1 VKNAARQVH
10 QQMGRIADPRNPGSQ
25 EGGLAAALSDLLVVS
40 IEQAVAAP
48 YATSRLAEAG
58 ARVIKIEKPPAGDF
72 ARRYDAAAHGESTYF
87 VWLNQGKE
95 SAVLDFKQPA
105 DMQLLRA
112 LVHRADVFIHNLAPG
127 AIDRAGLRLEEV
139 RQENPHLITCAISG
153 YGENND
159 YADMRAYD
167 NLVQGEVGVFAVTG
181 NASGPAKV
189 GMSICDISAGVHAYM
204 GILEALLER
213 HRTGRGRHV
222 SVSLFESVADWMSVP
237 ILFQQY
243 TGQVAERTGLNH
255 ASIAPYGAYA
265 AGDGQPIM
273 ISVQNDDEWV
283 RFCTTVLQ
291 SPEIARHPLFS
302 TNPDRVRHREAL
314 NEFIRKALAP
324 ISKDTFIGR
333 LRQAQVAYGLIR
345 SVQEVLHHPALSI
358 TEVDT
363 PTGPVQLPR
372 RAIPRTSLTERKAV
386 PALGAHTEAIR
397 REFATGT
404 PNPDGP
410 QVSRRT

>member
-1 VKNAARQVH
+1 
-10 QQMGRIADPRNPGSQ
+10 
-25 EGGLAAALSDLLVVS
+25 
-40 IEQAVAAP
+40 
-48 YATSRLAEAG
+48 
-58 ARVIKIEKPPAGDF
+58 
-72 ARRYDAAAHGESTYF
+72 
-87 VWLNQGKE
+87 
-95 SAVLDFKQPA
+95 
-105 DMQLLRA
+105 
-112 LVHRADVFIHNLAPG
+112 
-127 AIDRAGLRLEEV
+127 
-139 RQENPHLITCAISG
+139 
-153 YGENND
+153 
-159 YADMRAYD
+159 
-167 NLVQGEVGVFAVTG
+167 
-181 NASGPAKV
+181 
-189 GMSICDISAGVHAYM
+189 M

>member
-1 VKNAARQVH
+1 MTTEPDVRK
-10 QQMGRIADPRNPGSQ
+10 PGNQ
-25 EGGLAAALSDLLVVS
+25 DNGLVAALSDILVVT

-72 ARRYDAAAHGESTYF
+72 ARQYDAAAHGESTHF

-95 SAVLDFKQPA
+95 SAMLDFKQPA

-112 LVHRADVFIHNLAPG
+112 VIRRADVFIHNLAPG
-127 AIDRAGLRLEEV
+127 AIERAGLNLTNLREV
-139 RQENPHLITCAISG
+139 NPRLITCAISG

-159 YADMRAYD
+159 YSNMRAYD
-167 NLVQGEVGVFAVTG
+167 NLIQGEVGIFAVTG
-181 NASGPAKV
+181 NAGGPAKV
-189 GMSICDISAGVHAYM
+189 GISMCDISAGVHAYM

-237 ILFQQY
+237 ILFQKY
-243 TGQVAERTGLNH
+243 AGKVAERTGLNH

-265 AGDGQPIM
+265 AGDDQPLM

-324 ISKDTFIGR
+324 INKEEFIAR
-333 LRQAQVAYGLIR
+333 LRQAQVAFGLIR
-345 SVQEVLHHPALSI
+345 SVEEVLHHPALSL
-358 TEVDT
+358 TEVET

-372 RAIPRTSLTERKAV
+372 RSIPRTSLTDRKAV
-386 PALGAHTEAIR
+386 PALGANTEAIR
-397 REFATGT
+397 LEFASGS
-404 PNPDGP
+404 PIPGEP
-410 QVSRRT
+410 PVSDRS

>member
-1 VKNAARQVH
+1 
-10 QQMGRIADPRNPGSQ
+10 MGRIANPRKTGSQ
-25 EGGLAAALSDLLVVS
+25 DGGLAAALSDLLVVS

-72 ARRYDAAAHGESTYF
+72 ARRYDAAAHGESTHF

-105 DMQLLRA
+105 DMQLLLA

-127 AIDRAGLRLEEV
+127 AIERAGLRLEEL
-139 RQENPHLITCAISG
+139 RQENLRLITCAISG

-283 RFCTTVLQ
+283 RFCATVLQ
-291 SPEIARHPLFS
+291 SPEIARHPLLS

-314 NEFIRKALAP
+314 DEFIRKALAP
-324 ISKDTFIGR
+324 INKEQFIAR

-345 SVQEVLHHPALSI
+345 SVEEVLHHPALSI

-363 PTGPVQLPR
+363 QAGPVQLPR
-372 RAIPRTSLTERKAV
+372 RAIPRTSMTERKAV

-397 REFATGT
+397 REFAPGT

-410 QVSRRT
+410 PVSSRS

>member
-1 VKNAARQVH
+1 
-10 QQMGRIADPRNPGSQ
+10 MTTIPDPKKSSDNDLGF
-25 EGGLAAALSDLLVVS
+25 AVALSDILVVS
-40 IEQAVAAP
+40 LEQAVAAP
-48 YATSRLAEAG
+48 YASSRFAEAG

-72 ARRYDAAAHGESTYF
+72 ARNYDAAAHGESAHF

-95 SAVLDFKQPA
+95 SATLDFKQPA
-105 DMQLLRA
+105 DLKLLRA
-112 LVHRADVFIHNLAPG
+112 ILQRADVFIHNLSPG
-127 AIDRAGLRLEEV
+127 AIERSGIHLAELRE
-139 RQENPHLITCAISG
+139 ENPRLITCAITG

-167 NLVQGEVGVFAVTG
+167 NLIQGEVGVFAVTG
-181 NASGPAKV
+181 NSAGPAKV
-189 GMSICDISAGVHAYM
+189 GFSICDISAGVHAYM

-243 TGQVAERTGLNH
+243 AGRVAQRTGLNH
-255 ASIAPYGAYA
+255 GSIAPYGAYA
-265 AGDGQPIM
+265 AGDGQPQM

-291 SPEIARHPLFS
+291 SPEITRHPLFS

-324 ISKDTFIGR
+324 INKETFIAR

>member
-1 VKNAARQVH
+1 
-10 QQMGRIADPRNPGSQ
+10 MGRIADPRNPGSQ

-112 LVHRADVFIHNLAPG
+112 LVRRADVFIHNLAPG
-127 AIDRAGLRLEEV
+127 AMERAGLRLEEV
-139 RQENPHLITCAISG
+139 RQENPRLITCAISG

-302 TNPDRVRHREAL
+302 ANPDRVRHREAL

-324 ISKDTFIGR
+324 INKETFIAR

>member
-1 VKNAARQVH
+1 VTPYISRVFTNGVDEKLERPLDGILVLDFSQFLS
-10 QQMGRIADPRNPGSQ
+10 GS
-25 EGGLAAALSDLLVVS
+25 LATL
-40 IEQAVAAP
+40 
-48 YATSRLAEAG
+48 RLADMG

-72 ARRYDAAAHGESTYF
+72 ARRYDAAAHGESTHF

-112 LVHRADVFIHNLAPG
+112 LVRRADVFIHNLAPG
-127 AIDRAGLRLEEV
+127 AIERAGLRLEKV
-139 RQENPHLITCAISG
+139 RQENPRLITCAISG

-283 RFCTTVLQ
+283 RFCATVLQ
-291 SPEIARHPLFS
+291 SPEFARHPLFS

-314 NEFIRKALAP
+314 NEFIRKALAS
-324 ISKDTFIGR
+324 INKETFIAR
-333 LRQAQVAYGLIR
+333 LRQAQVAYGRIR
-345 SVQEVLHHPALSI
+345 SVDEVLHHPALSM

>member
-1 VKNAARQVH
+1 
-10 QQMGRIADPRNPGSQ
+10 MGSVADPRNR
-25 EGGLAAALSDLLVVS
+25 GGQDNDSAAALADILVVS

-58 ARVIKIEKPPAGDF
+58 ARVIKVEKPPAGDF
-72 ARRYDAAAHGESTYF
+72 ARRYDAAAHGESTHF

-112 LVHRADVFIHNLAPG
+112 MLRRADVFIHNLAPG
-127 AIDRAGLRLEEV
+127 AIERAGVNLADLR
-139 RQENPHLITCAISG
+139 ENNPRLITCAISG
-153 YGENND
+153 YGESND
-159 YADMRAYD
+159 YSDMRAYD
-167 NLVQGEVGVFAVTG
+167 NLIQGEVGIFAVTG
-181 NASGPAKV
+181 NSSGPAKV
-189 GMSICDISAGVHAYM
+189 GISICDISAGVHAYM
-204 GILEALLER
+204 GVLEALLER

-243 TGQVAERTGLNH
+243 AGKVAERTGLNH
-255 ASIAPYGAYA
+255 GSIAPYGPYA

-291 SPEIARHPLFS
+291 SPEIARHPLLS
-302 TNPDRVRHREAL
+302 TNPDRVRHRETL
-314 NEFIRKALAP
+314 DEFIRKALAP
-324 ISKDTFIGR
+324 INKEEFIAR
-333 LRQAQVAYGLIR
+333 LRQAQVAFGLIR
-345 SVQEVLHHPALSI
+345 TVEEVLHHPALSM

-372 RAIPRTSLTERKAV
+372 RAIPRTSVTQRKTV
-386 PALGAHTEAIR
+386 PALGEHTEAIR
-397 REFATGT
+397 REFMAGTGI
-404 PNPDGP
+404 PDGSP
-410 QVSRRT
+410 VSSRT

>member
-1 VKNAARQVH
+1 MRTA
-10 QQMGRIADPRNPGSQ
+10 ADPRNPVSQ
-25 EGGLAAALSDLLVVS
+25 DGGLAAALSDLLVVS

-72 ARRYDAAAHGESTYF
+72 ARRYDAAAHGESTHF

-105 DMQLLRA
+105 DMQLLLA

-127 AIDRAGLRLEEV
+127 AIERAGLRLEEL
-139 RQENPHLITCAISG
+139 RQENLRLITCAISG

-189 GMSICDISAGVHAYM
+189 GMSICDISAGAHAYM

-213 HRTGRGRHV
+213 HRTRRGRHV

-243 TGQVAERTGLNH
+243 TGQVAERTGLHH

-265 AGDGQPIM
+265 AGDGQHIM

-283 RFCTTVLQ
+283 RFCATVLQ
-291 SPEIARHPLFS
+291 SPEIARHPLLS

-314 NEFIRKALAP
+314 DEFIRKALAP
-324 ISKDTFIGR
+324 INKEQFIAR

-345 SVQEVLHHPALSI
+345 SVEEVLHHPALSM

-363 PTGPVQLPR
+363 PTRPVQLPR
-372 RAIPRTSLTERKAV
+372 RAIPRTSLAERKAV

-397 REFATGT
+397 REFAPPT
-404 PNPDGP
+404 PIPDEP
-410 QVSRRT
+410 PVSNRS

>member
-1 VKNAARQVH
+1 
-10 QQMGRIADPRNPGSQ
+10 MGRIADPRNPASQ

-58 ARVIKIEKPPAGDF
+58 ARVIKIENPPAGDF
-72 ARRYDAAAHGESTYF
+72 ARRYDAAAHGESTHF

-95 SAVLDFKQPA
+95 SAVLDFKKPA

-112 LVHRADVFIHNLAPG
+112 LVRRADVFIHNLAPG

-139 RQENPHLITCAISG
+139 RQENPRLITCAISG

>member
-1 VKNAARQVH
+1 
-10 QQMGRIADPRNPGSQ
+10 MGSVADPRNS
-25 EGGLAAALSDLLVVS
+25 GGQDNDSAAALSGLLVVS

-58 ARVIKIEKPPAGDF
+58 ARVIKVEKPPAGDF
-72 ARRYDAAAHGESTYF
+72 ARRYDASAHGESTYF

-95 SAVLDFKQPA
+95 SAVLDFRQSA

-112 LVHRADVFIHNLAPG
+112 MLRRADVFIHNLAPG
-127 AIDRAGLRLEEV
+127 AIERSGVNLAAIRDK
-139 RQENPHLITCAISG
+139 NPRLITCAISG

-159 YADMRAYD
+159 YATMRAYD
-167 NLVQGEVGVFAVTG
+167 NLIQGEVGIFAVTG
-181 NASGPAKV
+181 NSSGPAKV
-189 GMSICDISAGVHAYM
+189 GISICDISAGVHAYM

-222 SVSLFESVADWMSVP
+222 SVSLFESAADWMSVP

-243 TGQVAERTGLNH
+243 AGQVAERTGLNH
-255 ASIAPYGAYA
+255 GSIAPYGPYA

-291 SPEIARHPLFS
+291 SPEIAGIRCLS
-302 TNPDRVRHREAL
+302 TNPDRVRHRETL
-314 NEFIRKALAP
+314 DEFIRKALAP
-324 ISKDTFIGR
+324 INKEEFIAR
-333 LRQAQVAYGLIR
+333 LRQAQVAFGLIR
-345 SVQEVLHHPALSI
+345 TLEEVLHHPALSMA
-358 TEVDT
+358 EADT

-372 RAIPRTSLTERKAV
+372 RAIPRTSVTQRKAV
-386 PALGAHTEAIR
+386 PALGEHTEAIR
-397 REFATGT
+397 REFMAGT
-404 PNPDGP
+404 ALPDGLP
-410 QVSRRT
+410 VPS

>member
-1 VKNAARQVH
+1 MTTEPDVRK
-10 QQMGRIADPRNPGSQ
+10 PGNQ
-25 EGGLAAALSDLLVVS
+25 DNGLVAALSDILVVT

-72 ARRYDAAAHGESTYF
+72 ARQYDAAAHGESTHF

-95 SAVLDFKQPA
+95 SAMLDFKQPA

-112 LVHRADVFIHNLAPG
+112 VIRRADVFIHNLAPG
-127 AIDRAGLRLEEV
+127 AIERAGLNLTNLREV
-139 RQENPHLITCAISG
+139 NPRLITCAISG

-159 YADMRAYD
+159 YSNMRAYD
-167 NLVQGEVGVFAVTG
+167 NLIQGEVGIFAVTG
-181 NASGPAKV
+181 NAGGPAKV
-189 GMSICDISAGVHAYM
+189 GISMCDISAGVHAYM

-237 ILFQQY
+237 ILFQKY
-243 TGQVAERTGLNH
+243 AGKVAERTGLNH

-265 AGDGQPIM
+265 AGDDQPLM

-324 ISKDTFIGR
+324 INKEEFISR
-333 LRQAQVAYGLIR
+333 LRQAQVAFGLIR
-345 SVQEVLHHPALSI
+345 SVEEVLHHPALSL
-358 TEVDT
+358 TEVET

-372 RAIPRTSLTERKAV
+372 RSIPRTSLTDRKAV
-386 PALGAHTEAIR
+386 PALGANTEAIR
-397 REFATGT
+397 LEFASGS
-404 PNPDGP
+404 PIPGEP
-410 QVSRRT
+410 PVSDRS

>member
-1 VKNAARQVH
+1 
-10 QQMGRIADPRNPGSQ
+10 MERIANSRRTGSQ

-72 ARRYDAAAHGESTYF
+72 ARRYDAAAHGESTHF

-95 SAVLDFKQPA
+95 SAVLDFKQPR

-112 LVHRADVFIHNLAPG
+112 ILRRADVFIHNLAPG
-127 AIDRAGLRLEEV
+127 ATERAGLHLAELRE
-139 RQENPHLITCAISG
+139 ENPRLITCAISG

-167 NLVQGEVGVFAVTG
+167 NLIQAEVGVFAVTG
-181 NASGPAKV
+181 NAAGPAKV
-189 GMSICDISAGVHAYM
+189 GISICDISAGAHAYM

-237 ILFQQY
+237 ILFQEY
-243 TGQVAERTGLNH
+243 TGGVAGRTGLNH

-265 AGDGQPIM
+265 AGDGQAIM
-273 ISVQNDDEWV
+273 ISVQNDEEWV

-291 SPEIARHPLFS
+291 SPEIARHPLLS
-302 TNPDRVRHREAL
+302 SNPDRVRHREVL
-314 NEFIRKALAP
+314 DEFIHKALAP
-324 ISKDTFIGR
+324 FNKEEFIAR
-333 LRQAQVAYGLIR
+333 LRQAQVAFGLIR
-345 SVQEVLHHPALSI
+345 SVEEVLHHPALSLA
-358 TEVDT
+358 EVDT

-372 RAIPRTSLTERKAV
+372 RAIARTSLKERKAV
-386 PALGAHTEAIR
+386 PALGAQNEAIR
-397 REFATGT
+397 REFAPGT
-404 PNPDGP
+404 PIPDKP
-410 QVSRRT
+410 PASNRT

>member
-1 VKNAARQVH
+1 
-10 QQMGRIADPRNPGSQ
+10 MGSIADPRKT
-25 EGGLAAALSDLLVVS
+25 GGQHNDSAAALDGLLVVS

-112 LVHRADVFIHNLAPG
+112 LVRRADVFIHNLAPG
-127 AIDRAGLRLEEV
+127 AMERTDLRLEEV
-139 RQENPHLITCAISG
+139 RQENPRLITCAISG

-237 ILFQQY
+237 ILFQRY
-243 TGQVAERTGLNH
+243 TGQLAQRTGLDH

-265 AGDGQPIM
+265 AGDGLPVM
-273 ISVQNDDEWV
+273 ISIQNDGEWT
-283 RFCTTVLQ
+283 RFCTDVLK
-291 SPEIARHPLFS
+291 SPESVRHPL
-302 TNPDRVRHREAL
+302 
-314 NEFIRKALAP
+314 
-324 ISKDTFIGR
+324 
-333 LRQAQVAYGLIR
+333 
-345 SVQEVLHHPALSI
+345 
-358 TEVDT
+358 
-363 PTGPVQLPR
+363 
-372 RAIPRTSLTERKAV
+372 
-386 PALGAHTEAIR
+386 
-397 REFATGT
+397 
-404 PNPDGP
+404 
-410 QVSRRT
+410 

>member
-1 VKNAARQVH
+1 
-10 QQMGRIADPRNPGSQ
+10 MGRIADPRNPGSQ

-72 ARRYDAAAHGESTYF
+72 ARRYDAAAHGESTHF

-112 LVHRADVFIHNLAPG
+112 LVRRADVFIHNLAPG
-127 AIDRAGLRLEEV
+127 AIERAGLRLEEV
-139 RQENPHLITCAISG
+139 RQENPRLITCAISG

-283 RFCTTVLQ
+283 RFCATVLE
-291 SPEIARHPLFS
+291 SPEFARHPLFS

>member
-1 VKNAARQVH
+1 
-10 QQMGRIADPRNPGSQ
+10 MGRIADPRNPGSQ
-25 EGGLAAALSDLLVVS
+25 EPGLAAALSDLLVVS

-72 ARRYDAAAHGESTYF
+72 ARRYDAAAHGESTHF

-127 AIDRAGLRLEEV
+127 AIERAGLRLEKV
-139 RQENPHLITCAISG
+139 RQENPRLITCAISG

-243 TGQVAERTGLNH
+243 TGEVAERTGLNH

-283 RFCTTVLQ
+283 RFCATVLQ
-291 SPEIARHPLFS
+291 SPEFARHPLFS

-314 NEFIRKALAP
+314 NEFIRKALAS
-324 ISKDTFIGR
+324 INKETFIAR

-345 SVQEVLHHPALSI
+345 SVEEVLHHPALSM

-404 PNPDGP
+404 LHPDGP
-410 QVSRRT
+410 PASSQT

>member
-1 VKNAARQVH
+1 
-10 QQMGRIADPRNPGSQ
+10 MGSVADPRNS
-25 EGGLAAALSDLLVVS
+25 GGQHDDSAAALSGTLVVS

-58 ARVIKIEKPPAGDF
+58 ARVIKVEKPPAGDF

-87 VWLNQGKE
+87 VWLNQCKE
-95 SAVLDFKQPA
+95 SAVLDFRQSA

-112 LVHRADVFIHNLAPG
+112 MLRRADVFIHNLAPG
-127 AIDRAGLRLEEV
+127 AIERSGVNLADLREK
-139 RQENPHLITCAISG
+139 NPRLITCAISG

-159 YADMRAYD
+159 YATMRAYD
-167 NLVQGEVGVFAVTG
+167 NLIQGEVGIFAVTG
-181 NASGPAKV
+181 NSSGPAKV
-189 GMSICDISAGVHAYM
+189 GISICDISAGVHAYM

-243 TGQVAERTGLNH
+243 AGQVAERTGLNH
-255 ASIAPYGAYA
+255 GSIAPYGPYA

-291 SPEIARHPLFS
+291 SPEIARHRLLS
-302 TNPDRVRHREAL
+302 TNPDRVRHRETL
-314 NEFIRKALAP
+314 DEFIRKALAP
-324 ISKDTFIGR
+324 INKEEFIAR
-333 LRQAQVAYGLIR
+333 LRQAQVAFGLIR
-345 SVQEVLHHPALSI
+345 TVEEVLHHPALSI

-372 RAIPRTSLTERKAV
+372 RAIPRTSVTQRKAV
-386 PALGAHTEAIR
+386 PALGEHTEAIR
-397 REFATGT
+397 REFMAGT
-404 PNPDGP
+404 ALPDGSP
-410 QVSRRT
+410 VSGRT

>member
-1 VKNAARQVH
+1 
-10 QQMGRIADPRNPGSQ
+10 MGSIADPQKPGSKD
-25 EGGLAAALSDLLVVS
+25 GGLAAALSGVLVVS

-72 ARRYDAAAHGESTYF
+72 ARDYDAAVHGESSYF

-95 SAVLDFKQPA
+95 SALLDFKQPA

-112 LVHRADVFIHNLAPG
+112 VLRRADVFIHNLAPG
-127 AIDRAGLRLEEV
+127 AIERAGLNLTNLREV
-139 RQENPHLITCAISG
+139 NPRLITCAISG

-159 YADMRAYD
+159 YSNMRAYD
-167 NLVQGEVGVFAVTG
+167 NLIQGEVGIFAVTG
-181 NASGPAKV
+181 NAGGPAKV
-189 GMSICDISAGVHAYM
+189 GISMCDISAGVHAYM

-237 ILFQQY
+237 ILFQKY
-243 TGQVAERTGLNH
+243 AGKVAERTGLNH

-265 AGDGQPIM
+265 AGDDQPLM

-324 ISKDTFIGR
+324 INKEEFIAR
-333 LRQAQVAYGLIR
+333 LRQAQVAFGLIR
-345 SVQEVLHHPALSI
+345 SVEEVLHHPALSL
-358 TEVDT
+358 TEVET

-372 RAIPRTSLTERKAV
+372 RSIPRTSLTDRKAV
-386 PALGAHTEAIR
+386 PALGANTEAIR
-397 REFATGT
+397 LEFASGS
-404 PNPDGP
+404 PIPGEP
-410 QVSRRT
+410 PVSDRS

>member
-1 VKNAARQVH
+1 
-10 QQMGRIADPRNPGSQ
+10 MGRIADPRNPGSQ
-25 EGGLAAALSDLLVVS
+25 EGGLAAALSELLVVS

-72 ARRYDAAAHGESTYF
+72 ARRYDAAAHGESTHF

-112 LVHRADVFIHNLAPG
+112 LVRRADVFIHNLAPG
-127 AIDRAGLRLEEV
+127 AIERAGLRLEEV
-139 RQENPHLITCAISG
+139 RQENPRLITCAISG

-283 RFCTTVLQ
+283 RFCATVLE
-291 SPEIARHPLFS
+291 SPEFARHPLFS

-314 NEFIRKALAP
+314 NEFIRKALAS
-324 ISKDTFIGR
+324 INKETFIAR